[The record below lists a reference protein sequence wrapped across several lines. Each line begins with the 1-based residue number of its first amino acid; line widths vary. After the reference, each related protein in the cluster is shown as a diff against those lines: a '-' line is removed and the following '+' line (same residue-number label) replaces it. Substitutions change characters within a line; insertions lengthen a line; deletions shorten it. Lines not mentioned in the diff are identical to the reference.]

1 MMFMYFEIFVQTF
14 GVSKIF
20 SPSTFS
26 WDALNV
32 SKIILFI
39 FLFTKE

>member
-1 MMFMYFEIFVQTF
+1 MIFMYFEIFVQRLGLVRFFTQYF
-14 GVSKIF
+14 R
-20 SPSTFS
+20 